1 MNMGSP
7 GSQPHHGDLEL
18 HMISSEV
25 TFTSLSHVADHKG
38 EDASPRMPEISQV
51 DSKDTSSRAVRLPRH
66 SARGTLQNEARAG
79 LCTLSKS

>member
-1 MNMGSP
+1 MHMGSP

-18 HMISSEV
+18 LMINSKV
-25 TFTSLSHVADHKG
+25 KFTSLSHVADHKG
-38 EDASPRMPEISQV
+38 EDTSPRMPEISQV

-66 SARGTLQNEARAG
+66 SAGGTLQNEARAG